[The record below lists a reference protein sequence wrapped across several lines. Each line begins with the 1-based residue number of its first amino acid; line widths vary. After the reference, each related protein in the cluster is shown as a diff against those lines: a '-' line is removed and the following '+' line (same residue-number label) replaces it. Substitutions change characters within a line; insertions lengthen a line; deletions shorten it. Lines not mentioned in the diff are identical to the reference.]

1 MNTELVR
8 YSDPHCNWFEN
19 HRKNYLEDF
28 NAKVVCH
35 ILSVSL
41 DPNVE
46 RENDAV
52 LDLVFQ
58 HHWRFHDVTLND
70 GTDFDSGKLQ

>member
-1 MNTELVR
+1 MFGIRAPTVTGVKTTE
-8 YSDPHCNWFEN
+8 N
-19 HRKNYLEDF
+19 NYLEDF

-46 RENDAV
+46 SENDAV

-70 GTDFDSGKLQ
+70 GTDFDAGKL